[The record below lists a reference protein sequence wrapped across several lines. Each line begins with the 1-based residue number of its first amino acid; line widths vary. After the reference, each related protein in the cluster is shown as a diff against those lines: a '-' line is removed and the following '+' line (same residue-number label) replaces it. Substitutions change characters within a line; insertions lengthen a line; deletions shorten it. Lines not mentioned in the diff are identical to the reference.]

1 METLT
6 VKNNIMNYSNLKKV
20 RFFFFSFLYKCFF
33 LFALGLS
40 LLSVLVSIF
49 QGDISDFIKY
59 FLILVF
65 VCILPFIQSKAILKK
80 LMKLQKEKYGADEI
94 IFDLIFDQDGIISVE
109 QSSQN
114 KSKMMYKDIQK
125 VIETKEIILL
135 ISQAGF
141 TTFFEKNKV
150 DLHDIEKLKQFFEK
164 QSISWKKSICHII

>member
-1 METLT
+1 MI
-6 VKNNIMNYSNLKKV
+6 KNNIMNYSNLKKV

-65 VCILPFIQSKAILKK
+65 VCILPFIQSKAILNK